1 MRKWGGISSRAADAV
16 IMRQKFVGERTA
28 RRTPHSTQTLLLGRL
43 LGPVGVYGGAST
55 HTRTRRSRLYML
67 VAEALRSTNACCV
80 GPCESDARVY
90 PQRLPDARGGEGSKS
105 SELRVGVRVGGRRA
119 LLLLF
124 FLLLLGAVLGLGA
137 PARTA
142 SPLWARL
149 GVALA
154 RLRVEGDQ
162 RASTGKYRDA

>member
-67 VAEALRSTNACCV
+67 LDGEHAATSQLRAV
-80 GPCESDARVY
+80 
-90 PQRLPDARGGEGSKS
+90 RG
-105 SELRVGVRVGGRRA
+105 VVRV
-119 LLLLF
+119 
-124 FLLLLGAVLGLGA
+124 
-137 PARTA
+137 
-142 SPLWARL
+142 
-149 GVALA
+149 
-154 RLRVEGDQ
+154 
-162 RASTGKYRDA
+162 